1 MELTGMMIR
10 RAHVVELE
18 LEALSTLDR
27 SEANSIAMQ
36 KTNEADRKDLIEC
49 CMASKVRLIGEK
61 LRILIGVQSKRI
73 IMSAKECVCCE
84 HL

>member
-1 MELTGMMIR
+1 MMIR

-36 KTNEADRKDLIEC
+36 KTNEADRKDPIEC
-49 CMASKVRLIGEK
+49 CMASKVRLIGEN

-73 IMSAKECVCCE
+73 IMSAKR
-84 HL
+84 